1 MAVYNKGNWYDRV
14 STNPTRRSLT
24 VFSSTGSSGLAQGD
38 VITADVARADT
49 DVTTEGTAFNHTNM
63 DAYETRVQKIFNIV
77 PSYTLLF
84 LSNKQNGEKSDFVLN
99 ERCDH
104 YTYLGIYY
112 VAPGGQLSGYTEIN
126 AKDDTEIVCSIS
138 YPNGDHTS
146 WFIRSAYLTIPD
158 FLNVRFN
165 RNAFLTIKTDGS
177 HNTISTSSS
186 ETLGIKRIM
195 GIKATGL
202 TPAQQTADG
211 IHQ

>member
-1 MAVYNKGNWYDRV
+1 MAVYNKGDWYDRV

-77 PSYTLLF
+77 PSYTLLY
-84 LSNKQNGEKSDFVLN
+84 LNNSQNGMKSDFTLN
-99 ERCDH
+99 APCNN

-126 AKDDTEIVCSIS
+126 ALDNTEIVCSIS

-146 WFIRSAYLTIPD
+146 WFIRSAFLTIPD
-158 FLNVRFN
+158 YQHVHFS

-186 ETLGIKRIM
+186 ETIGIKRIM

-202 TPAQQTADG
+202 TPAQQDNQD
-211 IHQ
+211 IRQ